1 MDKNISDQ
9 LLKPKDRIEM
19 PLISAFTISMFTIF
33 TLSVS
38 CYSVIAPFMPI
49 EIVKKGVDESVMGWI
64 IGVFSL
70 ALILMAPV
78 MGWII
83 ERVGRRNPI
92 IFGSFLLGVSF
103 EMFAI
108 IHYIEEKTMFVT
120 LLFIFRI
127 IQGIATVL
135 I

>member
-1 MDKNISDQ
+1 MKT
-9 LLKPKDRIEM
+9 KEKTEM

-49 EIVKKGVDESVMGWI
+49 EIVKKGVDESVVGWI
-64 IGVFSL
+64 IGVYSL
-70 ALILMAPV
+70 ASIIVAPV
-78 MGWII
+78 MSWII
-83 ERVGRRNPI
+83 QRVGRRNPI

-103 EMFAI
+103 EMFAVI
-108 IHYIEEKTMFVT
+108 NYVEDKKMYVT
-120 LLFIFRI
+120 LLFLFRF
-127 IQGIATVL
+127 IQGFANVL

>member
-1 MDKNISDQ
+1 MKT
-9 LLKPKDRIEM
+9 KEKTEM

-49 EIVKKGVDESVMGWI
+49 EIVKKGVDESVVGWI
-64 IGVFSL
+64 IGVYSL
-70 ALILMAPV
+70 ASIIVAPV
-78 MGWII
+78 MSWII
-83 ERVGRRNPI
+83 QRVGRRNPI

-103 EMFAI
+103 EMFAVI
-108 IHYIEEKTMFVT
+108 NYVEDKKMYVT
-120 LLFIFRI
+120 LLFLFRF
-127 IQGIATVL
+127 IQGLANVL

>member
-1 MDKNISDQ
+1 
-9 LLKPKDRIEM
+9 M